1 MIGDFDD
8 FVLPDVPDLSAAAGD
23 GADNTFDQADID
35 ALFDFGTTEPTP
47 PKSGLRAVIESNVI
61 SYERLPMLEV
71 ICERMVRTFATSMR
85 NLTSDAIDVTLEEI
99 TSTRFGEF
107 MNHVPLP
114 AMFGVFH
121 VKEWENYGVITV
133 DSGLIYAVVDA
144 LLGGR
149 RGNANMRVE
158 GRAFTTIETKLV
170 WKMVHLALVELSNSF
185 EGVEAV
191 TMELER
197 IESSPRFAAI
207 AGPSNITAVATFRV
221 DMEGRGGKF
230 HVLLPYATLEPVRS
244 KLLQRFMG
252 EKMGRDRMWEN
263 HMAQELTKTAVT
275 LDVVLGEKLMP
286 LRDVTRL
293 QVGQTIAFG
302 TDPKD
307 ALVLQCGGVPLGR
320 AHIGQRSQ
328 NVAICMATDISKGF
342 TR

>member
-1 MIGDFDD
+1 MSDDFDD
-8 FVLPDVPDLSAAAGD
+8 IILPDLPELPAAPVTD
-23 GADNTFDQADID
+23 DMFDQADID
-35 ALFDFGTTEPTP
+35 ALFGFGDNAPQP
-47 PKSGLRAVIESNVI
+47 PKSGLKAVIESHVI

-71 ICERMVRTFATSMR
+71 VCERMVRTFATSMR

-121 VKEWENYGVITV
+121 VKEWENYGVLTV
-133 DSGLIYAVVDA
+133 DSGLIYSVVDA

-149 RGNANMRVE
+149 RGSMAMRVE

-170 WKMVHLALVELSNSF
+170 WKMVNLALEELSRSF
-185 EGVEAV
+185 EAVEPV
-191 TMELER
+191 TMDLER
-197 IESSPRFAAI
+197 IETSPRFAAI

-230 HVLLPYATLEPVRS
+230 SVLLPYATLEPVRS

-252 EKMGRDRMWEN
+252 EKMGRDRMWET
-263 HMAQELTKTAVT
+263 HMAQELTKTEVIV
-275 LDVVLGEKLMP
+275 DVVLGEKHMP
-286 LRDVTRL
+286 LGEVTRL
-293 QVGQTIAFG
+293 EVGQTIAFNS
-302 TDPKD
+302 DPKD
-307 ALVLQCGGVPLGR
+307 ALQLQCGGVSLGR

-328 NVAICMATDISKGF
+328 NVAICLATEISKEF
-342 TR
+342 PR